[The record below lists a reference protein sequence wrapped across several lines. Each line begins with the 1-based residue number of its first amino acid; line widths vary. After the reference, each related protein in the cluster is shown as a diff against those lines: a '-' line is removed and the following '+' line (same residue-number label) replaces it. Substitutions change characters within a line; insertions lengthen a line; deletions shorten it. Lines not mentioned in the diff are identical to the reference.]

1 LHVIET
7 GEEESEYTHTSVL
20 CHFKIPADSED
31 DPIIEELFVME
42 DLFELLEGIRE
53 HFPEKMERHLHLS
66 TVKAGPVK
74 V

>member
-1 LHVIET
+1 MHVIET
-7 GEEESEYTHTSVL
+7 GEEESEYIHTSVL

-31 DPIIEELFVME
+31 DPIVEELLVMD

-53 HFPEKMERHLHLS
+53 HFPEKMERHLHL
-66 TVKAGPVK
+66 KASPAK